1 MIVQLSVFVKH
12 FCTEIRIILERSI
25 MGKSAYERYCEIRN
39 KLNYKDSDVAKGAKI
54 TKSTFS
60 DWKAGRYTPK
70 QEKMQK
76 IADFLGVT
84 VDYIMTGNES
94 IEPQKTI
101 ITPKDERDIAKTV
114 NDLMGK
120 LESNDGAP
128 LFFDGTEMS
137 TETRILFEQQLKSLV
152 TTVKEINKVKFN
164 PNKNKK

>member
-1 MIVQLSVFVKH
+1 
-12 FCTEIRIILERSI
+12 

-84 VDYIMTGNES
+84 VDYIMAGNES

>member
-1 MIVQLSVFVKH
+1 MK
-12 FCTEIRIILERSI
+12 
-25 MGKSAYERYCEIRN
+25 KSAYERYCEIRN
-39 KLNYKDSDVAKGAKI
+39 KLSYKDSDVAKGTSI

-94 IEPQKTI
+94 IEPQKTVL
-101 ITPKDERDIAKTV
+101 TQKDERDIAKTV

-137 TETRILFEQQLKSLV
+137 AETRILFEQQLKSLV

>member
-1 MIVQLSVFVKH
+1 MT
-12 FCTEIRIILERSI
+12 C
-25 MGKSAYERYCEIRN
+25 N
-39 KLNYKDSDVAKGAKI
+39 
-54 TKSTFS
+54 

>member
-1 MIVQLSVFVKH
+1 
-12 FCTEIRIILERSI
+12 

-114 NDLMGK
+114 NDLRGK

>member
-1 MIVQLSVFVKH
+1 M
-12 FCTEIRIILERSI
+12 E
-25 MGKSAYERYCEIRN
+25 KSAYERYCEIRN
-39 KLNYKDSDVAKGAKI
+39 KLSFKDSDVAKGTLI

-94 IEPQKTI
+94 TEPPKTVL
-101 ITPKDERDIAKTV
+101 TPKDERDIA
-114 NDLMGK
+114 NDLESIMNK
-120 LESNDGAP
+120 LSNKEAGPASFNGQELSDESAE
-128 LFFDGTEMS
+128 LFRE
-137 TETRILFEQQLKSLV
+137 ELEIALKRL
-152 TTVKEINKVKFN
+152 KLINKEKYN

>member
-1 MIVQLSVFVKH
+1 
-12 FCTEIRIILERSI
+12 

-84 VDYIMTGNES
+84 VDYIKTGNES
-94 IEPQKTI
+94 NEPQKTI

>member
-1 MIVQLSVFVKH
+1 M
-12 FCTEIRIILERSI
+12 E
-25 MGKSAYERYCEIRN
+25 KSAYERYCEIRN
-39 KLNYKDSDVAKGAKI
+39 KLSYKDSDVAKGTSI

-94 IEPQKTI
+94 IEPQKTVL
-101 ITPKDERDIAKTV
+101 TQKDERDIAKTV

-137 TETRILFEQQLKSLV
+137 AETRILFEQQLKSLV

>member
-1 MIVQLSVFVKH
+1 M
-12 FCTEIRIILERSI
+12 E
-25 MGKSAYERYCEIRN
+25 KSAYERYCEIRN
-39 KLNYKDSDVAKGAKI
+39 KLSYKDSDVAKGTSI

-76 IADFLGVT
+76 IADFLGIT
-84 VDYIMTGNES
+84 VDYLMTGNES
-94 IEPQKTI
+94 IEPPKTVL
-101 ITPKDERDIAKTV
+101 TPKDERDIAKTV

-137 TETRILFEQQLKSLV
+137 AETRILFEQQLKSLV

>member
-1 MIVQLSVFVKH
+1 
-12 FCTEIRIILERSI
+12 

-152 TTVKEINKVKFN
+152 TTVKEQGQV
-164 PNKNKK
+164 

>member
-1 MIVQLSVFVKH
+1 
-12 FCTEIRIILERSI
+12 

-84 VDYIMTGNES
+84 VEYIKTGN
-94 IEPQKTI
+94 
-101 ITPKDERDIAKTV
+101 
-114 NDLMGK
+114 
-120 LESNDGAP
+120 
-128 LFFDGTEMS
+128 
-137 TETRILFEQQLKSLV
+137 
-152 TTVKEINKVKFN
+152 
-164 PNKNKK
+164 

>member
-1 MIVQLSVFVKH
+1 
-12 FCTEIRIILERSI
+12 

-76 IADFLGVT
+76 IADFFGVT

>member
-1 MIVQLSVFVKH
+1 
-12 FCTEIRIILERSI
+12 

-84 VDYIMTGNES
+84 VDYIKTGNES

>member
-1 MIVQLSVFVKH
+1 MLF
-12 FCTEIRIILERSI
+12 RS
-25 MGKSAYERYCEIRN
+25 
-39 KLNYKDSDVAKGAKI
+39 KDSDVAKGAKI

>member
-1 MIVQLSVFVKH
+1 
-12 FCTEIRIILERSI
+12 

-39 KLNYKDSDVAKGAKI
+39 KLSYKDSDVAKGASI

-94 IEPQKTI
+94 IEPQKTVL
-101 ITPKDERDIAKTV
+101 TQKDERDIAKTV

-137 TETRILFEQQLKSLV
+137 AETRILFEQQLKSLV
-152 TTVKEINKVKFN
+152 TTVKEINKVKFD